1 MHSSRIPAPLLAL
14 TCVAS
19 LAFSGLAAMASGSR
33 ESIAS
38 ASAPAPD
45 DEPIPG
51 SEDVP
56 PIDDT
61 PEDADDVAA
70 PAAPD
75 GSDPSPL
82 GRIRSRSEARTA
94 WSLDFTPG
102 PMRLFVDSRD
112 GTPYWYFTYK
122 VVNNTG
128 RDLRFAPKF
137 ELVDDEGRISV
148 SGEDVPSEVS
158 RMLLRQLN
166 NELVEDQN
174 QILGDILQ
182 GEGHA
187 KEGIVVFRVTRLEAK
202 ELFLFAS
209 NLSSGRR
216 IVRDARGNPAELR
229 RQFRV
234 AYAVSGDAVP
244 RGSEAL
250 RHLDEGKEPNP
261 RWVWR

>member
-1 MHSSRIPAPLLAL
+1 MPA
-14 TCVAS
+14 
-19 LAFSGLAAMASGSR
+19 AA
-33 ESIAS
+33 
-38 ASAPAPD
+38 

-51 SEDVP
+51 SQDVP
-56 PIDDT
+56 PADDT
-61 PEDADDVAA
+61 PGGLGDDGDATA
-70 PAAPD
+70 PAPG
-75 GSDPSPL
+75 GSDVSPRGKL
-82 GRIRSRSEARTA
+82 RSRSEARTA
-94 WSLDFTPG
+94 WELDFTPG
-102 PMRLFVDSRD
+102 PMRLFIDSRD

-122 VVNNTG
+122 AVNNSG

-158 RMLLRQLN
+158 RLLLRQLN
-166 NELVEDQN
+166 NPLIEDQN
-174 QILGDILQ
+174 RILGDILQ

-209 NLSSGRR
+209 NLSSERR
-216 IVRDARGNPAELR
+216 IVRDAKGEPAELR
-229 RQFRV
+229 RQFRI
-234 AYAVSGDAVP
+234 AYEVSGDAVP

-250 RHLDEGKEPNP
+250 QHLDEGKEPNP